1 LTIKVVLRNPLDP
14 TDQVDYTIQAQ
25 DHELAQDWQ
34 HALKNLLQSGN
45 LLEKNFCFMGFPN
58 TARTLDYLCNELNQH
73 INTINTFFPNYCIA
87 ESFSPDNVLAGDYA
101 DNGINHDVMNVLHNH
116 FEILQGTVWNLSDY
130 YCRADYETKY
140 AIRQLNNICHEMEN
154 LILGQRKAKTSP
166 FWVRP
171 SQITTF
177 LNAPRLD
184 LKPVHRQGFVTN
196 GYDRV
201 LGGVYM
207 HWTQIGKTLYEVFKD
222 EGAPVLTDAVCEAIT
237 ELRYYSGE
245 FDVEWGNDVT
255 FAGDN
260 PWHNR
265 DQLAFKAW
273 LIENNRDPQDTNLS
287 LGYLPLGQVD
297 LRGSFGTAKSSDIW
311 EILSAHLDI
320 YCIEID
326 GVSQKFNYCWTDANY
341 KQMQIDMMKPGYDY
355 STKGARP

>member
-1 LTIKVVLRNPLDP
+1 MTIRVVLRNPLDHL
-14 TDQVDYTIQAQ
+14 DQVDYIIRAE

-34 HALKNLLQSGN
+34 IALRDLLQSGN
-45 LLEKNFCFMGFPN
+45 LLEKNFCFMGFPD
-58 TARTLDYLCNELNQH
+58 TVRTLDYLCDELNQH
-73 INTINTFFPNYCIA
+73 VKTINTFFPGYTIA
-87 ESFSPDNVLAGDYA
+87 ESFSSDNIVDYTN
-101 DNGINHDVMNVLHNH
+101 NGINHSVMNVLHNH

-130 YCRADYETKY
+130 YRQADYETKY

-154 LILGQRKAKTSP
+154 LILSQRKAKTSP

-184 LKPVHRQGFVTN
+184 LRPVHRQGFVTN

-207 HWTQIGKTLYEVFKD
+207 HWTQIGKTLHEVFRD
-222 EGAPVLTDAVCEAIT
+222 EGAPELTETVCEAIT

-245 FDVEWGNDVT
+245 FDVEWGNDVVRN
-255 FAGDN
+255 GGH
-260 PWHNR
+260 PWH
-265 DQLAFKAW
+265 DKEQSHFEEW
-273 LIENNRDPQDTNLS
+273 LISNNRDPQDPNLS
-287 LGYLPLGQVD
+287 LGYLPLGQVE
-297 LRGSFGTAKSSDIW
+297 LRSSFGTAKSSDIW

-320 YCIEID
+320 YSIEID
-326 GVSQKFNYCWTDANY
+326 GVSQKFDYCWTDANY

-355 STKGARP
+355 STKGATP

>member
-1 LTIKVVLRNPLDP
+1 MTIKVVLRNPLDP
-14 TDQVDYTIQAQ
+14 TDLVDYTIRAE
-25 DHELAQDWQ
+25 DHALAQDWQ
-34 HALKNLLQSGN
+34 TALKNLLQSGN

-73 INTINTFFPNYCIA
+73 VTTINAFFPDYRI
-87 ESFSPDNVLAGDYA
+87 EETFSPDNVMAFDYA
-101 DNGINHDVMNVLHNH
+101 DNGINHKVMNVLHNH

-130 YCRADYETKY
+130 YRRADYETKY
-140 AIRQLNNICHEMEN
+140 AIRQLINICHEMEN
-154 LILGQRKAKTSP
+154 L
-166 FWVRP
+166 V
-171 SQITTF
+171 
-177 LNAPRLD
+177 D
-184 LKPVHRQGFVTN
+184 LEPVHRQGFVTN

-207 HWTQIGKTLYEVFKD
+207 HWTQIGKTLFEVFRD
-222 EGAPVLTDAVCEAIT
+222 EGAPELTDTVCEAIT

-245 FDVEWGNDVT
+245 FDVEWGNDVVRN
-255 FAGDN
+255 GGH
-260 PWHNR
+260 PWHDAQQR
-265 DQLAFKAW
+265 DFEQW
-273 LIENNRDPQDTNLS
+273 LIRNGQDIKDPTLS

-341 KQMQIDMMKPGYDY
+341 KQMQIDMMKPGYDH